1 MTALHFYVTVQRI
14 FSHWPSAGTQAL
26 CRYFG
31 KGPFPPRGACRSCV
45 GLIMS
50 SAPLSL
56 PYTIIVIKIHM
67 STSNLQFVRPCVTI
81 YV

>member
-45 GLIMS
+45 GHNNVLCAS
-50 SAPLSL
+50 
-56 PYTIIVIKIHM
+56 IIVIYNY
-67 STSNLQFVRPCVTI
+67 SNKNT
-81 YV
+81 YVNK

>member
-31 KGPFPPRGACRSCV
+31 KGPFPRCLPLVCR
-45 GLIMS
+45 
-50 SAPLSL
+50 A
-56 PYTIIVIKIHM
+56 
-67 STSNLQFVRPCVTI
+67 
-81 YV
+81 

>member
-1 MTALHFYVTVQRI
+1 MTALHYYVTVQRI

-45 GLIMS
+45 GPNNVLCAS
-50 SAPLSL
+50 
-56 PYTIIVIKIHM
+56 IICYIQ
-67 STSNLQFVRPCVTI
+67 L
-81 YV
+81 

>member
-45 GLIMS
+45 GPKNVLCAS
-50 SAPLSL
+50 
-56 PYTIIVIKIHM
+56 IIAIYNY
-67 STSNLQFVRPCVTI
+67 SNKNT
-81 YV
+81 YVNK

>member
-31 KGPFPPRGACRSCV
+31 KEPFPPRGACRYCV
-45 GLIMS
+45 GPNNVLCTS
-50 SAPLSL
+50 
-56 PYTIIVIKIHM
+56 IICYIQ
-67 STSNLQFVRPCVTI
+67 L
-81 YV
+81 

>member
-45 GLIMS
+45 EPNNVLCAS
-50 SAPLSL
+50 
-56 PYTIIVIKIHM
+56 IIAIYNY
-67 STSNLQFVRPCVTI
+67 SNKNT
-81 YV
+81 YVNK